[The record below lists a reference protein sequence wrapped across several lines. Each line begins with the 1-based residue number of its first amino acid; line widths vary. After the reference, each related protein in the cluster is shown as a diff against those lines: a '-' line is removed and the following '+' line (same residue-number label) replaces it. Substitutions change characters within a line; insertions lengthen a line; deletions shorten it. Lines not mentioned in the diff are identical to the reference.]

1 MNYSRPGTEATT
13 NSMKTYCFRGRQPQP
28 PIPMFHKVIL
38 LPGKKPPVNVL
49 LWLLSTVRQRD
60 YAVFP
65 EKQNK
70 TKQTKPNQ
78 TKARRSCNTM

>member
-1 MNYSRPGTEATT
+1 
-13 NSMKTYCFRGRQPQP
+13 
-28 PIPMFHKVIL
+28 MFHKVIL

-70 TKQTKPNQ
+70 TNQTKPNKSQ
-78 TKARRSCNTM
+78 KVLQYYVIAPPGDFSLDDKEEIIYIFSFINTDTSFHC